1 MPLEYIENVL
11 IAPKMDAFGFRPT
24 QNQSGVFS
32 HRHHCTTHCRSSP
45 YTAGDYVLRLK
56 GAPSWITTKYFGRQQ
71 SNPVHVILWCSRM
84 TTIGTTMDQQPNT
97 TNRPESKNSTKIQNS
112 ASGFK
117 RWGRKGPFIRYGLP
131 MISLT
136 VFGALGL
143 GHLLQG
149 SKDIAKVKDDQ
160 EWEILETKKALSRTG
175 PIEAYKPK
183 NLSIEEELKA
193 LQQSVDIN
201 NYEYKKI
208 PKPNEGT

>member
-1 MPLEYIENVL
+1 MFTNCFQFDESSDTTDKDQIEINNYSH
-11 IAPKMDAFGFRPT
+11 KERPCEI
-24 QNQSGVFS
+24 
-32 HRHHCTTHCRSSP
+32 H
-45 YTAGDYVLRLK
+45 
-56 GAPSWITTKYFGRQQ
+56 GADKFKEL
-71 SNPVHVILWCSRM
+71 VALAILWTIHVTLWCLRM
-84 TTIGTTMDQQPNT
+84 TTVGTTMDQPNQANKLGA
-97 TNRPESKNSTKIQNS
+97 TNVAKVQNL

-183 NLSIEEELKA
+183 NLSLEEELKA

-208 PKPNEGT
+208 PKPNEGK

>member
-1 MPLEYIENVL
+1 MFNHAVTV
-11 IAPKMDAFGFRPT
+11 R
-24 QNQSGVFS
+24 
-32 HRHHCTTHCRSSP
+32 TTLQ
-45 YTAGDYVLRLK
+45 YL
-56 GAPSWITTKYFGRQQ
+56 
-71 SNPVHVILWCSRM
+71 RM
-84 TTIGTTMDQQPNT
+84 TTVGTTMDQHDKANKHGA
-97 TNRPESKNSTKIQNS
+97 TNVGKVENSS
-112 ASGFK
+112 SGFK
-117 RWGRKGPFIRYGLP
+117 RWGRKEPFIRYGLP

-143 GHLLQG
+143 GHLSQG

-183 NLSIEEELKA
+183 NLSLEEELKA

-208 PKPNEGT
+208 PKPNEAN

>member
-1 MPLEYIENVL
+1 MPL
-11 IAPKMDAFGFRPT
+11 M
-24 QNQSGVFS
+24 
-32 HRHHCTTHCRSSP
+32 
-45 YTAGDYVLRLK
+45 
-56 GAPSWITTKYFGRQQ
+56 
-71 SNPVHVILWCSRM
+71 WCFRM
-84 TTIGTTMDQQPNT
+84 TTIGTTMEQPN
-97 TNRPESKNSTKIQNS
+97 NSKKPGAKIQNS
-112 ASGFK
+112 ASSGFK

-183 NLSIEEELKA
+183 NLSLEEELKA

-208 PKPNEGT
+208 PKPNEG

>member
-1 MPLEYIENVL
+1 
-11 IAPKMDAFGFRPT
+11 
-24 QNQSGVFS
+24 
-32 HRHHCTTHCRSSP
+32 
-45 YTAGDYVLRLK
+45 
-56 GAPSWITTKYFGRQQ
+56 
-71 SNPVHVILWCSRM
+71 M
-84 TTIGTTMDQQPNT
+84 TTVGTTMEQP
-97 TNRPESKNSTKIQNS
+97 KLQNK

-183 NLSIEEELKA
+183 NLSLEEELKA

-201 NYEYKKI
+201 NYEYKRI